1 MVADLPPSILDR
13 TALCVS
19 FDEVV
24 SVLMMSGL
32 SRQQAIDHIDKSYR
46 IHRIHL
52 STYQG
57 SYV

>member
-1 MVADLPPSILDR
+1 MNINLSPSILNKA
-13 TALCVS
+13 ALCVS
-19 FDEVV
+19 FDELV

-32 SRQQAIDHIDKSYR
+32 SRQQAIDHIDKSFR
-46 IHRIHL
+46 IHRIQF